1 MKQIHSVIIVLL
13 VLVSVAGLGSADQDN
28 VTFTGLDNIST
39 SDTTPAVT
47 FTVTGNNSTYLAVLY
62 IDSVA
67 SGEVT
72 ATNATET
79 SITSNQT
86 LASGFSGTYYVT
98 AYNSTEVPNL
108 TTSTTYNMEV
118 STFGGLVAL
127 LGDVVGVFSPIV
139 DLVIAAGTI
148 MIAIAMIA
156 FVMGIILSLFAF
168 VKAGVG
174 KMGK

>member
-1 MKQIHSVIIVLL
+1 MKQIHSVIAALL
-13 VLVSVAGLGSADQDN
+13 VLMSISGLGSA
-28 VTFTGLDNIST
+28 VTITGLDNVST

-47 FTVTGNNSTYLAVLY
+47 FTMTGNNSSYTANLY

-67 SGEVT
+67 SGTVE
-72 ATNATET
+72 ATNATEA
-79 SITSNQT
+79 SITCNQT

-98 AYNSTEVPNL
+98 AYNSTEDPTL
-108 TTSTTYNMEV
+108 TTSTSYNIEV
-118 STFGGLVAL
+118 STFGGLVTL

>member
-1 MKQIHSVIIVLL
+1 MKQIHSIIVALL
-13 VLVSVAGLGSADQDN
+13 VLLSISGFGSA
-28 VTFTGLDNIST
+28 VSIVGLDNVST
-39 SDTTPAVT
+39 SDTTPAIS
-47 FTVTGNNSTYLAVLY
+47 FTVTGNNSSYLAVLY

-72 ATNATET
+72 AINATSA

-98 AYNSTEVPNL
+98 AYNSTEDPTL
-108 TTSTTYNMEV
+108 TTSTTYNMQV

-148 MIAIAMIA
+148 MIALAMIA
-156 FVMGIILSLFAF
+156 FVMGILLGLFAF